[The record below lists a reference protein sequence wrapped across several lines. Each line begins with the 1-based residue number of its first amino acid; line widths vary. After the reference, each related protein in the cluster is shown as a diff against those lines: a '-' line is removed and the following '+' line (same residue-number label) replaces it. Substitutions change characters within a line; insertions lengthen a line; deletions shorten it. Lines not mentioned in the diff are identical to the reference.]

1 MLKTLGE
8 RVVVSYIMTFQY
20 ICHSHTM
27 SYLTMLK
34 YIEIFASLQSWAK
47 FVTLQHESYQ
57 QQMLTMCFVFHIQ
70 TF

>member
-20 ICHSHTM
+20 IFHSHTM
-27 SYLTMLK
+27 GYVTTLK

-47 FVTLQHESYQ
+47 FITLQHESYE
-57 QQMLTMCFVFHIQ
+57 QQMLTMCFVCHIP